1 MIKLIKSILHYCR
14 DRFQTCPYKIVIT
27 SCLIAFCLLISAA
40 AFAQDAGAGEVN
52 SLFYRANSAYKDGNY
67 DAAIADYELISG
79 SGLESGNLYYNLGNC
94 YFKKGELGRAVFNY
108 ELALFFSPSDSDL
121 RSNYKYALSKHNLGP
136 QLFGNGFKRFAAR
149 LFDGETIGFLTILL
163 SAIYVIAVVILI
175 CGLFIAKISKMAK
188 ILLPALAVLFILS
201 AVALIGKIDNFNK
214 SGVVIAGETEVKFE
228 PLEQGTTYFKLGA
241 GSKVELVE
249 KAQDFCKIKRPD
261 NKVGWVRN
269 TDVA

>member
-1 MIKLIKSILHYCR
+1 MNKRIFAKLAGFS
-14 DRFQTCPYKIVIT
+14 
-27 SCLIAFCLLISAA
+27 LLFIAA
-40 AFAQDAGAGEVN
+40 ALGPRACPAQSSGYGEV
-52 SLFYRANSAYKDGNY
+52 SRIFYQANSAYKEGNFE
-67 DAAIADYELISG
+67 AAITDFELICAM
-79 SGLESGNLYYNLGNC
+79 GLAGGNLNYNLGNC
-94 YFKKGELGRAVFNY
+94 YFKKGELGMAVFNY

-121 RSNYKYALSKHNLGP
+121 RSNYKYAISKLNLGP
-136 QLFGNGFKRFAAR
+136 QLFGNGFQRLAAR
-149 LFDGETIGFLTILL
+149 LFDGETIGFLAILL
-163 SAIYVIAVVILI
+163 SAIYIIAVVILI

-201 AVALIGKIDNFNK
+201 AAALGGKIDNFNK
-214 SGVVIAGETEVKFE
+214 GGVVIAGETEVKFE

-269 TDVA
+269 TDVAFFSETQNEVKPLER